1 MKKHLALVLVLL
13 MTVFALAG
21 CGGSGGASGGGSG
34 SSEPVPVDSLKTF
47 GDILA
52 LDKEESQ
59 WAVSDGQA
67 VFAFKYDD
75 TYYRAVGTISEEE
88 QQKLFDI
95 DYSDDD
101 YEAQQEA
108 ILSPVA
114 IDTME
119 NLSEQILSQEE
130 LDKLIGMTGQEMQ
143 DAGWTFSGH
152 DLEKMEFWMQKGPFV
167 YSVFF
172 DGEVSE
178 DDYDSFE
185 DETGT
190 KDMTVKKAE
199 FNSLGDATNLE
210 SE

>member
-1 MKKHLALVLVLL
+1 MKKTLILTIVLL
-13 MTVFALAG
+13 LAAFALAG
-21 CGGSGGASGGGSG
+21 CGNTKSGTQAGSDKQEALST
-34 SSEPVPVDSLKTF
+34 DSLKTF

-52 LDKEESQ
+52 LEKEESQ

-67 VFAFKYDD
+67 VFAFKYGD
-75 TYYRAVGTISEEE
+75 TYYRAVGTISDEE